1 MSLKPRRHCAAGLG
15 FALTASGANTP
26 LPMSCVRHAACSC
39 SGMTHVARTSRAV
52 TICFSVTAAILAI
65 TGLLTAAT
73 AQQGAT
79 APLTLAGASDS
90 LAANAARNAPPET
103 PLITHQIQVQDIAR
117 LEGHGTSILRGIGI
131 VTGLRGTGDSGGEE
145 VLARPLREIYK
156 QNEIPLGELKAL
168 SKAKSAAIVFL
179 EVVVPP
185 HGAHR
190 DDELPVYVTVSHS
203 ASSLAGGRLH
213 LAALAGPRPGDG
225 VYAMA
230 SGPIILEETANPT
243 AGIIRKGARIIDD
256 ILMPTPSTSFNL
268 ILQPQYRRY
277 ATAQAVA
284 SVINSVA
291 SSDIFELERSR
302 GMVAMALDHSMVRI
316 TIPESERVEP
326 ARFVA
331 RVLSATL
338 SPELLMPP
346 ATVRMNQRAGTIIA
360 TANVEISPAAISHGQ
375 LQIQTVLPE
384 VPPTPVNPKVTTS
397 RWTGVATTGKASE
410 RAKLQDLLA
419 AFKQLD
425 VPIEAQMEIIYQ
437 LHNTGRLHAELV
449 FE

>member
-1 MSLKPRRHCAAGLG
+1 MMQLASPPRAVLTRFAVASALAAAGLLSP
-15 FALTASGANTP
+15 AW
-26 LPMSCVRHAACSC
+26 
-39 SGMTHVARTSRAV
+39 
-52 TICFSVTAAILAI
+52 
-65 TGLLTAAT
+65 
-73 AQQGAT
+73 AQQGAPA
-79 APLTLAGASDS
+79 APAGGSGGSDALGGGNPRATINEVPQIS
-90 LAANAARNAPPET
+90 R
-103 PLITHQIQVQDIAR
+103 QIQVQDVAR

-156 QNEIPLGELKAL
+156 QNEIPLGDLKAL

-185 HGAHR
+185 QGAHR
-190 DDELPVYVTVSHS
+190 DDELPVYVTVSHT

-230 SGPIILEETANPT
+230 SGPIVLEDAANLT
-243 AGIIRKGARIIDD
+243 SGVIRKGARIIDD

-284 SVINSVA
+284 SVVNSVA
-291 SSDIFELERSR
+291 SNDIFELERTR
-302 GMVAMALDHSMVRI
+302 GMVAAAVDHTMVRI
-316 TIPESERVEP
+316 TIPDGERLEP
-326 ARFVA
+326 ARFIS

-338 SPELLMPP
+338 APELLMPP
-346 ATVRMNQRAGTIIA
+346 ASVRINQRAGTIIA
-360 TANVEISPAAISHGQ
+360 TSNVEISPTAITHRD
-375 LQIQTVLPE
+375 LQIQTVTPE
-384 VPPTPVNPKVTTS
+384 VPPTPVTPKVTST
-397 RWTGVATTGKASE
+397 RWTGIGTTGKASE

-425 VPIEAQMEIIYQ
+425 VPVDSQIVILTELY
-437 LHNTGRLHAELV
+437 NSGRLHAELV